1 MHQELWVPVHY
12 QSLDGSRAT
21 LRVDSVIVTAGTSV
35 CGLSGVYAL
44 VNGGS
49 VCVCVFVCLCVFVHV
64 CVMHVMSL

>member
-12 QSLDGSRAT
+12 QSLDGSRTT